1 MVDIVYIRISL
12 RFKLGIHVTRFW
24 HYNNIIDELVPL
36 TVAEKIPTAKKIPVR
51 ANIVA
56 RFCLTIVSLT
66 FSVVGVLNGFE
77 E

>member
-1 MVDIVYIRISL
+1 MVDIVYIRTSL
-12 RFKLGIHVTRFW
+12 RFKLGMPITRFW

-36 TVAEKIPTAKKIPVR
+36 TGAEKIPVR

-56 RFCLTIVSLT
+56 RFCLTVVSLT